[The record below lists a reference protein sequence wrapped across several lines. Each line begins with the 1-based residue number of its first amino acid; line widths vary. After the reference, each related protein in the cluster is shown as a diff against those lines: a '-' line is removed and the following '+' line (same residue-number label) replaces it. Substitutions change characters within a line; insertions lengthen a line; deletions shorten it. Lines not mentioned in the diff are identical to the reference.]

1 MLLSVDL
8 GFGYTKALANKDK
21 DRAIFPSV
29 IAPAGEGAIFDMGGD
44 LPGHMV
50 EIRFPGSTKRNRLY
64 IGELA
69 ARDGRA
75 AQLSFGRDRFA
86 RDASLVLTL
95 AAADLV
101 GADGRVALGFGL
113 PLSHYAKLKGDVANA
128 LQGVSAHVSVDG
140 GREHVITFSEVHV
153 FPQGVGAFYN
163 PKLELPTAGLYG
175 LVDIGFYTTDYL
187 LVEIGPTGLL
197 PFTEHMSSVE
207 IGVSTALKLFGDR
220 FRRETGRQLT
230 LMEVAQIW
238 KKPYITFS
246 GSKMPLMGIA
256 EDARAQTAKAI
267 DEAVRVAW
275 AEKIDFVDGLV
286 LAGGGAIEFQSA
298 LWDSLPAVSV
308 APDSQFA
315 NAVGFMEILKQVATP
330 SVNRTAITSI

>member
-8 GFGYTKALANKDK
+8 GFGYTKALSNKN
-21 DRAIFPSV
+21 RAIFPSV
-29 IAPAGEGAIFDMGGD
+29 IAPAGEGAIFDMGGN

-113 PLSHYAKLKGDVANA
+113 PLSHYAKLKSDVANA
-128 LQGVSAHVSVDG
+128 LQGVSAYVSVDG

-163 PKLELPTAGLYG
+163 PKLKLPTAGLYG

-187 LVEIGPTGLL
+187 LVEISPTGLL

-230 LMEVAQIW
+230 LVESARLW
-238 KKPYITFS
+238 KKPYTTF
-246 GSKMPLMGIA
+246 GGNKMSLMGMT
-256 EDARAQTAKAI
+256 EEARAQTAKAI
-267 DEAVRVAW
+267 AEAVRVAW

-298 LWDSLPAVSV
+298 LWNSLPAISV

-330 SVNRTAITSI
+330 PVSKTAVTGI